1 MSNGRYM
8 VAQEFKSK
16 AEVKKGFYAEDLIFV
31 VLFFMMSYMV
41 KDYVASSLQYP
52 FLACSLGIA
61 IFLRTPSP
69 YNKRRRTMES
79 FVIYFKRDQ
88 TVYRPFFKSNITT
101 IKKENNKKAVHPT
114 TLDHLDIRRYDSE
127 HKFFQRKDGSYM
139 DLIKIKT
146 RDRANTSEDDIKF
159 DVLKL
164 MKLLQTYEDCMK
176 IMSLNFPTNTVKQQE
191 YYKKKI
197 EQCKNAKQRK
207 WLTVSLR
214 ELEWI
219 DKNTTEREY
228 YIVYYAPTL
237 DKQVNINQQILNKLQ
252 TGQNGMLEELPQ
264 QKKED
269 IYFKLMN
276 PSSIVRNPAYD

>member
-1 MSNGRYM
+1 MSNGHYI
-8 VAQEFKSK
+8 VAQEIKSK

-31 VLFFMMSYMV
+31 VLFVLMSYMV

-52 FLACSLGIA
+52 FLACSVGIA

-88 TVYRPFFKSNITT
+88 TVYRPFFKQNITT
-101 IKKENNKKAVHPT
+101 IKKENSKKAVLPT
-114 TLDHLDIRRYDSE
+114 TLEKMDIRRYDDA
-127 HKFFQRKDGSYM
+127 HDCFQRKDGSYM

-146 RDRANTSEDDIKF
+146 RDRANTSEDDIQF
-159 DVLKL
+159 DILKL
-164 MKLLQTYEDCMK
+164 MKWLQTYEDSVK
-176 IMSLNFPTNTVKQQE
+176 IMSLNFPTNTLKQQE

-197 EQCKNAKQRK
+197 EKCKNSNQKK
-207 WLTVSLR
+207 WLTVSLK

-219 DKNTTEREY
+219 DKNTTKREY
-228 YIVYYAPTL
+228 YIVYYAKTL
-237 DKQVNINQQILNKLQ
+237 DKQINTKQQIINKLQ
-252 TGQNGMLEELPQ
+252 LGQNGMLEELSR

-269 IYFKLMN
+269 IYYKLMN